1 MPVTPPPV
9 KGTQGYRKSNLNW
22 PESEP
27 QVNLCPI
34 GCVNRFRL
42 WTNLLLEKLI
52 VEIGKLLYERSYVV
66 SSDGNVS
73 VRLDENTVLA
83 TPTMTCKGR
92 MTEDCLALT
101 DMDGKPLSDKRASSE
116 LAMHLLI
123 YKMRPDI
130 KAVCHA
136 HPPHGTAFAVA
147 GLAIDKPILSEVILT
162 LGCVPLTDYGT
173 PSTNELTEAMKPFVT
188 HHNALLMA
196 NHGAVAY
203 GEDLWQSFDRL
214 ETLEH
219 SKDCNLG
226 KSSAV
231 QMTCRRMQ
239 LKSSFRSEKRRGT
252 SRKTPAVRLRGYL
265 HDANIRG
272 NGRELSVKVRSN
284 GGKISFTREELIE
297 LLSQAA
303 KLG

>member
-1 MPVTPPPV
+1 MD
-9 KGTQGYRKSNLNW
+9 
-22 PESEP
+22 ESSA
-27 QVNLCPI
+27 
-34 GCVNRFRL
+34 R
-42 WTNLLLEKLI
+42 KLI
-52 VEIGKLLYERSYVV
+52 IEIGKLMYERSYVV
-66 SSDGNVS
+66 SSDGNIS
-73 VRLDENTVLA
+73 VKLDENRVLA

-92 MTEDCLALT
+92 MTEDSLAVT

-130 KAVCHA
+130 NAVCHA

-173 PSTNELTEAMKPFVT
+173 PSTSELTEHMKPYVT

-203 GEDLWQSFDRL
+203 GEDLWQAWDRL

-219 SKDCNLG
+219 TAKIAILAKALG
-226 KSSAV
+226 GANDLPQEAIGKLIEI
-231 QMTCRRMQ
+231 R
-239 LKSSFRSEKRRGT
+239 EKAGYLNTNARCQ
-252 SRKTPAVRLRGYL
+252 ACGYL
-265 HDANIRG
+265 HEAGIACDLDVDYPTSNG
-272 NGRELSVKVRSN
+272 TNGR
-284 GGKISFTREELIE
+284 KISFTREELID

>member
-1 MPVTPPPV
+1 MDES
-9 KGTQGYRKSNLNW
+9 QARK
-22 PESEP
+22 
-27 QVNLCPI
+27 VIC
-34 GCVNRFRL
+34 
-42 WTNLLLEKLI
+42 
-52 VEIGKLLYERSYVV
+52 EIGKLMYERSYVV
-66 SSDGNVS
+66 SSDGNIS

-92 MTEDCLALT
+92 MTEDSLALT
-101 DMDGKPLSDKRASSE
+101 DMEGKPLSDKRASSE

-123 YKMRPDI
+123 YKERPDV

-162 LGCVPLTDYGT
+162 LGCVPLTSYGT
-173 PSTNELTEAMKPFVT
+173 PSTTELTEAMKPYVA

-203 GEDLWQSFDRL
+203 GDSLWQAFDRL

-219 SKDCNLG
+219 TAKIAILAKALG
-226 KSSAV
+226 GANDLPADAIEKLINIREKAGYLNESARC
-231 QMTCRRMQ
+231 QAC
-239 LKSSFRSEKRRGT
+239 
-252 SRKTPAVRLRGYL
+252 GYL
-265 HDANIRG
+265 HETGITCEVDVHYPNSPAT
-272 NGRELSVKVRSN
+272 NGT
-284 GGKISFTREELIE
+284 KISFTREELIE

>member
-1 MPVTPPPV
+1 MD
-9 KGTQGYRKSNLNW
+9 
-22 PESEP
+22 ESSA
-27 QVNLCPI
+27 
-34 GCVNRFRL
+34 R
-42 WTNLLLEKLI
+42 KLI
-52 VEIGKLLYERSYVV
+52 IEVGKLLYERSYVV

-73 VRLDENTVLA
+73 IRLDENTVLA

-92 MTEDCLALT
+92 MTEDGLALT
-101 DMDGKPLSDKRASSE
+101 DMEGKRISGGKASSE

-123 YKMRPDI
+123 YRMRPDV

-147 GLAIDKPILSEVILT
+147 GLAIDQPILSEVILT

-173 PSTNELTEAMKPFVT
+173 PSTSELTEAMKPYVP

-203 GEDLWQSFDRL
+203 GDDLWQAFDRL

-219 SKDCNLG
+219 TARIAILARALG
-226 KSSAV
+226 GANDLPQEAIEKLINIREKAGY
-231 QMTCRRMQ
+231 
-239 LKSSFRSEKRRGT
+239 LKSNARCQ
-252 SRKTPAVRLRGYL
+252 ACGYL
-265 HDANIRG
+265 HDAGIACDLDVSYPAA
-272 NGRELSVKVRSN
+272 NGQDGR
-284 GGKISFTREELIE
+284 KISFTREELIE

>member
-1 MPVTPPPV
+1 MD
-9 KGTQGYRKSNLNW
+9 
-22 PESEP
+22 ES
-27 QVNLCPI
+27 QA
-34 GCVNRFRL
+34 R
-42 WTNLLLEKLI
+42 KLI
-52 VEIGKLLYERSYVV
+52 VEVGKLLYERSYVV
-66 SSDGNVS
+66 ASDGNVS
-73 VRLDENTVLA
+73 IRLDENSVLA

-123 YKMRPDI
+123 YKMRPEI

-173 PSTNELTEAMKPFVT
+173 PSTNELTEAMKPFVA

-203 GEDLWQSFDRL
+203 GEDLWQAWDRL

-219 SKDCNLG
+219 TAKIAILAKALG
-226 KSSAV
+226 GANDLPQDAIAKLVEIREKAGY
-231 QMTCRRMQ
+231 
-239 LKSSFRSEKRRGT
+239 LKENARCQ
-252 SRKTPAVRLRGYL
+252 ACGYL
-265 HDANIRG
+265 HDVGITCDMDVNYPDSG
-272 NGRELSVKVRSN
+272 STNGR
-284 GGKISFTREELIE
+284 KISFTREELIE